1 MVLLHGVRN
10 QEDQLLRPNA
20 DAVSILEC
28 GAADE
33 RPTVE
38 LSAIAAVK
46 VFQRWLRSGK
56 IDSNV
61 PTRQH
66 RIVDRHLAQRASAH
80 DDLVACEVDLLQMK
94 PQTISQARNLHES
107 SG

>member
-1 MVLLHGVRN
+1 MVLLHRVRN

-28 GAADE
+28 GATNE

-38 LSAIAAVK
+38 LSAVAAVK
-46 VFQRWLRSGK
+46 VFQRWLRSGQV
-56 IDSNV
+56 DSNV

-66 RIVDRHLAQRASAH
+66 RIVDCHLAQRASAH
-80 DDLVACEVDLLQMK
+80 DHLATCEVDLL
-94 PQTISQARNLHES
+94 
-107 SG
+107 